1 MQGIGTSQV
10 VQWLRLQTSNAGTVG
25 SIPGPGTTTFGDVWP
40 KKKKK
45 KKVQEKEEGILKT
58 ATQKFC
64 LSFQPSR
71 WQYQLLPESPS

>member
-1 MQGIGTSQV
+1 MRGIETSQV
-10 VQWLRLQTSNAGTVG
+10 VQWLRLHTSNAGAVG
-25 SIPGPGTTTFGDVWP
+25 SIPGPGTTTCCEVWP
-40 KKKKK
+40 KEKKKYK
-45 KKVQEKEEGILKT
+45 KRKKEFSR

>member
-45 KKVQEKEEGILKT
+45 STRKGRRNSQDSNTEI
-58 ATQKFC
+58 
-64 LSFQPSR
+64 
-71 WQYQLLPESPS
+71 LPEFPAIKMAIPALT